1 MMLTPTC
8 DLCDTHEK
16 DPALRVLPPV
26 FRAWGG
32 VPAFQGP
39 AATLHCFEDNTLV
52 RAALEEPGV
61 GRVLVIDGGASQ
73 RCALVGG
80 NLAAMGARNGWS
92 GIVVDGCVR
101 DVAELDAAAIGVRA
115 LALHPRR
122 SEKRGHGRRDVVV
135 QLQGVTVRPGEWVVA
150 DADGIVVLDGAPS

>member
-1 MMLTPTC
+1 MTLTPTC
-8 DLCDTHEK
+8 DLCDSHEK
-16 DPALRVLPPV
+16 DAALRVLPPL
-26 FRAWGG
+26 FRAFGA

-39 AATLHCFEDNTLV
+39 ASSLV
-52 RAALEEPGV
+52 RSALEEPGN
-61 GRVLVIDGGASQ
+61 GRVLMIDGGASM

-80 NLAAMGARNGWS
+80 NLAAMGARNGWA

-135 QLQGVTVRPGEWVVA
+135 QLQGVTVRPGEWIVA
-150 DADGIVVLDGAPS
+150 DADGIVVLDKAPS